1 MKKKLYFCEH
11 CQKMVET
18 DLAPKQEI
26 HSVRG
31 DYILVD
37 TQVRLCYWCSHVIY
51 DERLDAQTLIK
62 AYDAYRKQ
70 HKMVTRVKI
79 AQAVESS
86 GLSAEEV
93 SEFFSWQKDRVKRLL
108 RGSLQ
113 TEKEDRVLKVFVE
126 SGLQAAKDW
135 QEQNSPECE
144 IRPTELSEQL
154 KYGV

>member
-18 DLAPKQEI
+18 DVAPKEEMY
-26 HSVRG
+26 SVRG

-37 TQVRLCYWCSHVIY
+37 TKVRLCYWCSQGIY
-51 DERLDAQTLIK
+51 DEKLDTQTLIK
-62 AYDAYRKQ
+62 AYDAYRKK
-70 HKMVTRVKI
+70 HKMVTRSQLIK
-79 AQAVESS
+79 AVEAS

-93 SEFFSWQKDRVKRLL
+93 SELFSWPKDRVKRLL

-113 TEKEDRVLKVFVE
+113 SEREDQVLRVFVE
-126 SGLQAAKDW
+126 NGLQTAKDW

-144 IRPTELSEQL
+144 IGLAELSGQL